1 MSFWMGIIR
10 GILNN
15 STERNV
21 LNMLKD
27 FFTPERIIVFLSLTL
42 LVFQNLRYLADAKR
56 SIKAPEQKQNER
68 LDKLESEMKKVNAY
82 LDNDKRRLDSLERS
96 NRVMLRGMSALLAH
110 GINAEDVNAINE
122 MEKVRDELQDLLYE
136 RQ

>member
-1 MSFWMGIIR
+1 
-10 GILNN
+10 
-15 STERNV
+15 
-21 LNMLKD
+21 MLKD